1 MTKHL
6 DRDLTSLHR
15 DILSLGAK
23 VEEMIDLAARS
34 LIECRADLAEQV
46 IGDDESVDAEEVAI
60 EEECLKVLALH
71 QPVATDLRRIA
82 TIIKI
87 NNDLER
93 IADLVVNIAQRAIG
107 VADYPSFCI
116 PDGVD
121 EMVWKVTDMLRSALD
136 AFINMDTVAAK
147 DVILRDDEVDR
158 FNADLIASL
167 RNTMQNDAQMVAP
180 ALHCFS
186 AIRHLERIADLA
198 TNLAEDA
205 IYLVDGEIVR
215 HCRVVAS
222 GRRGQSDQT
231 HS

>member
-6 DRDLTSLHR
+6 DRDLTDLHR

-34 LIECRADLAEQV
+34 LIEQRVDLAEQV
-46 IGDDESVDAEEVAI
+46 IADDEHVDAEEVAI
-60 EEECLKVLALH
+60 EEECLKMLALH

-93 IADLVVNIAQRAIG
+93 IADLAVNIAQRAIG
-107 VADYPSFCI
+107 VADYPRFCI

-121 EMVWKVTDMLRSALD
+121 EMVWKVTEMLRSALD
-136 AFINMDTVAAK
+136 AFIKMDTVLAK

-167 RNTMQNDAQMVAP
+167 RYMMQNDVQMIAP

-215 HCRVVAS
+215 HRRIAAN
-222 GRRGQSDQT
+222 GRRGPSNQVPS
-231 HS
+231 